1 MANITYTITQSS
13 GDIAYTVTPDGEE
26 ITYIINDGV
35 GPAGPSGPSNITTAT
50 ETDITGILKGDGANV
65 GAAVAD
71 TDYQSVP
78 AEGAF
83 ADGDKTKLDG
93 IEAGADVTDAA
104 NVNAAGAVM
113 ESDYSPAHSVL
124 AQQSGT
130 GSPSAVTLGTNSLL
144 GRASGAGT
152 SIQGLSAAQA
162 RALLNV
168 EDGATADQTDNE
180 ILTAW
185 ENASGRSATI
195 DGLKLDSIEPNA
207 TADQTDAEILAAV
220 ESESGRDMSVDGA
233 KLDGIEAGATA
244 DQTAAEILTEI
255 KTVDGTGSGL
265 DADLLDGQDS
275 TAFATS
281 AQGALADSA
290 VQPGDDL
297 DVIGGV
303 TITAPATAGQYLR
316 YDGVSEFRN
325 SAIGASDLPDL
336 SSTYATASHTH
347 TAGDLDFAG
356 STDIGA
362 DLADADEILV
372 SDGGGNTTRRKSAL
386 SRLWTYIKSK
396 IESVALSTLEVSG
409 NLTVDTDT
417 LRVDATTNEVTIA
430 QDLYSQ
436 STMLV
441 VNGFSSFDG
450 GSGVFAVNSGTWNGS
465 TITGN
470 QTLSG
475 QVELTGQ
482 AASTDDSAMTK
493 GLIRDFSS
501 VWGNVYKSGN
511 GETDTNSKLSTIF
524 AGDRYLQFNC
534 MTGTAAG
541 DGQWTTFYPQTFG
554 LTNGSGAKGQ
564 LRDSFSYKFKF
575 DSNTVTNTDVDLWL
589 IRGKT
594 ANATLPVAADVC
606 FAIKFSGEEDLM
618 IAVYDGATAHTTT
631 IDVSTINSGFTNL
644 AAQQEF
650 MWTWDGTTAKV
661 YGRYRKPVGS
671 SDNDWSI
678 WYTMGS
684 LTPSGMSAGTTN
696 LSFGGLHFLQ
706 HTPVTCT
713 SYTKTYVIWDLEHT
727 THVIAPN

>member
-1 MANITYTITQSS
+1 MAHITYTITQSS
-13 GDIAYTVTPDGEE
+13 EDIAYTVTPDGEE
-26 ITYIINDGV
+26 ITYIIDDGV
-35 GPAGPSGPSNITTAT
+35 GPAGPAGPSNITTAT
-50 ETDITGILKGDGANV
+50 QTDITGILKGDGANV

-104 NVNAAGAVM
+104 NVDAAGAVM

-130 GSPSAVTLGTNSLL
+130 GSPSAVSLGTNSLL

-152 SIQGLSAAQA
+152 SIQGLTAAQA
-162 RALLNV
+162 RTLLNV
-168 EDGATADQTDNE
+168 EDG
-180 ILTAW
+180 
-185 ENASGRSATI
+185 
-195 DGLKLDSIEPNA
+195 A

-244 DQTAAEILTEI
+244 DQTASEILTAI

-316 YDGVSEFRN
+316 YDGTSEFRN
-325 SAIGASDLPDL
+325 SAIGALDLPDL
-336 SSTYATASHTH
+336 SSTYATVSHSH

-356 STDIGA
+356 STEIGA
-362 DLADADEILV
+362 DLDDADEILV
-372 SDGGGNTTRRKSAL
+372 SDGGGNTTRRKSL
-386 SRLWTYIKSK
+386 VSRIWTYIKAK
-396 IESVALSTLEVSG
+396 IESVGLASLDITG
-409 NLTVDTDT
+409 NLTVDTNT
-417 LRVDATTNEVTIA
+417 LQVNATTNEVTIA

-436 STMLV
+436 APMLI

-450 GSGVFAVNSGTWNGS
+450 GLGVFAVNSGTWNGS

-470 QTLSG
+470 QDFSG

-482 AASTDDSAMTK
+482 AASTDDSAMTRS
-493 GLIRDFSS
+493 LVPPESTEANFIPVYFSDTATTS
-501 VWGNVYKSGN
+501 GTVGTNLSRFAQCYVRLTTGSSSGN
-511 GETDTNSKLSTIF
+511 YALYSTGDAYLTPLGISGSGSNMRFGDASWTAIF
-524 AGDRYLQFNC
+524 TTYSIHRNNMESYVLFGVSSTEQDLAASAG
-534 MTGTAAG
+534 
-541 DGQWTTFYPQTFG
+541 FG
-554 LTNGSGAKGQ
+554 VKFIRNGSNLEVYIISNDGTT
-564 LRDSFSYKFKF
+564 LDSSTAY
-575 DSNTVTNTDVDLWL
+575 SLGVDYTRVYTFML
-589 IRGKT
+589 
-594 ANATLPVAADVC
+594 VAADGQY
-606 FAIKFSGEEDLM
+606 ALYLKYH
-618 IAVYDGATAHTTT
+618 A
-631 IDVSTINSGFTNL
+631 NSGTEEGRWIEIATLTDSGLPNNSSGPHVNVVSKATGTPDGNSLFAVRSL
-644 AAQQEF
+644 KIARQE
-650 MWTWDGTTAKV
+650 
-661 YGRYRKPVGS
+661 
-671 SDNDWSI
+671 I
-678 WYTMGS
+678 
-684 LTPSGMSAGTTN
+684 
-696 LSFGGLHFLQ
+696 
-706 HTPVTCT
+706 
-713 SYTKTYVIWDLEHT
+713 I
-727 THVIAPN
+727 PN